1 MKHFHVCCDGSFGN
15 RLSGLIGGLTLSRIC
30 NLPAR
35 VSWPSTNM
43 CRALFED
50 IFSNTN
56 IEYTSNNIRDYYPH
70 ADQYNLVSNYSE
82 YLKFFHTSRTDPEYL
97 NVNSFLDIVESSDK
111 PVFYYTPLLYDWI
124 PKDEIYN
131 TINELFY
138 VDFIQTQVDNFILNN
153 FDNYEYYGI
162 HIRMTDFTP
171 IEIFDIDSFYKLVQ
185 DAANKKFFICSDER
199 QVEDKFSQLPNAY
212 SYSKREY
219 TTKLDPSKDWQS
231 PYTDN
236 DGRYSVFNV
245 ERSKISVIDA
255 IIDFLILSKSNII
268 KTGNHSTFLKMA
280 MIVGDSIK

>member
-1 MKHFHVCCDGSFGN
+1 MKYFHVCCDGSFGN

-70 ADQYNLVSNYSE
+70 ADQYNLISNYSE
-82 YLKFFHTSRTDPEYL
+82 YLKFFHTTRTDPEHL
-97 NVNSFLDIVESSDK
+97 NVNSFLNIVESSDK

-131 TINELFY
+131 TISQLFY
-138 VDFIQTQVDNFILNN
+138 VNFIQTQVDNFILNN
-153 FDNYEYYGI
+153 FDNSEYYGI

-171 IEIFDIDSFYKLVQ
+171 IETFDVDSFYKLIQ
-185 DAANKKFFICSDER
+185 GSLNKKFFICSDER
-199 QVEDKFSQLPNAY
+199 QVEDKFSQLSNAY
-212 SYSKREY
+212 SYPKREY